1 MSEMSQFLKR
11 EVARLKEENE
21 RLSEE
26 LSTLRQYVEAIQAL
40 AEAVDQL
47 DPREEVMQLLDRIL
61 YNALALV
68 NSRDG
73 SLLAVD
79 EDTTE
84 LVFVLTRGDTQRP
97 LQGRRMPIN
106 KGIAGWVAYNLQPT
120 IVNNPAVD
128 DRFYAGLE
136 GTPPL
141 GTVSVLAAPIVGA
154 GRLLGVLEI
163 VNRQDGKPFNATDQA
178 LVMLLCRFAGQVL
191 GAMLEE
197 EEGSVADEAQ
207 DYYSSSPPW
216 PEG

>member
-21 RLSEE
+21 RLNEE
-26 LSTLRQYVEAIQAL
+26 LNTLRQYAEAIQAL
-40 AEAVDQL
+40 AEAIDQL
-47 DPREEVMQLLDRIL
+47 DPREEVRQLLDRIL

-68 NSRDG
+68 NSQDG
-73 SLLAVD
+73 SLLVVD
-79 EDTTE
+79 EDTAE

-97 LQGRRMPIN
+97 LQDRRIPIG
-106 KGIAGWVAYNLQPT
+106 KGIAGWVAYHLQPT
-120 IVNNPAVD
+120 IVNNATVD

-136 GTPPL
+136 GTPR
-141 GTVSVLAAPIVGA
+141 GTASVLAAPIVGA

-163 VNRQDGKPFNATDQA
+163 VNRQDGRPFNVTDQA

-191 GAMLEE
+191 GAMAEE

-207 DYYSSSPPW
+207 DYYSSPPSW
-216 PEG
+216 PEE